1 MKILLTAFA
10 FEPCETSEPGAAW
23 RFAEL
28 AATEH
33 DVYVLTGGFTGPVQ
47 RTRSYLKAHPELRIQ
62 AIPFWPRGFPRRAGW
77 RFINV
82 HYWMWQK
89 QLARIAAELHAQV
102 GFDLIHHVTLSR
114 YWIGSSVNKLPVPLI
129 WGPVGSGGNTPR
141 SFAAELPWHA
151 WLPNKAREISASI
164 CRRDRMLRDTL
175 KKASVCFATN
185 GDTKKRLLEDGAKR
199 VELLPQICFSEGRLN
214 ELASLPAPPD
224 APPLHIL
231 SIGRLVY
238 WKGFQYGIR
247 AAAQLKE
254 RGIPFEYHIAGWGPY
269 EAVLRRL
276 ISDLGLEDTVT
287 LVGRKTNDEVIHE
300 EMKWAHVLVHPALH
314 ESFGNVCLEALA
326 AGRPVVCLDLG
337 GPATQVT
344 TACGFAVPAE
354 NPHLAATAMANALQ
368 EMATNKKLY
377 LDMASA
383 AKIRARTHFHRDR
396 LATAILGAYKTP

>member
-1 MKILLTAFA
+1 VKILLTAFA

-28 AATEH
+28 AAAEH
-33 DVYVLTGGFTGPVQ
+33 DVWVLTGGFPGPVQ
-47 RTRSYLKAHPELRIQ
+47 RTRDFLETHPDLRIK

-77 RFINV
+77 SFINV

-89 QLARIAAELHAQV
+89 QLAGIAADLHAQV

-114 YWIGSSVNKLPVPLI
+114 YWVGSSVSKLPIPLI
-129 WGPVGSGGNTPR
+129 WGPVGSGGNTPP
-141 SFAAELPWHA
+141 SFAAELPWSA
-151 WLPNKAREISASI
+151 WFPNKARELSANI

-175 KKASVCFATN
+175 KKASICFATN
-185 GDTKKRLLEDGAKR
+185 EDTSRRLIEDGAAR
-199 VELLPQICFSEGRLN
+199 VELLPQICFSEGRLK

-224 APPLHIL
+224 VASLHIL

-247 AAAQLKE
+247 ATAQLKE
-254 RGIPFEYHIAGWGPY
+254 RGISFEYRIAGWGPY
-269 EAVLRRL
+269 EATLKKLV
-276 ISDLGLEDTVT
+276 SSLGLEDSVK

-344 TACGFAVPAE
+344 TDCGFAVSAE
-354 NPHLAATAMANALQ
+354 SPHLAVTEIAGALEALSSKKDLYQNMAN
-368 EMATNKKLY
+368 
-377 LDMASA
+377 A
-383 AKIRARTHFHRDR
+383 AKIRARANFHRDR
-396 LATAILGAYKTP
+396 LAAAILDAYASL